1 MHGLRP
7 ADAQK
12 EHQQRLCVIIG
23 TIIIIII
30 IIIIIKTYI
39 APISILLFSSALIG
53 IKIFP
58 KKLLKDYINMHEPT
72 T

>member
-1 MHGLRP
+1 M
-7 ADAQK
+7 
-12 EHQQRLCVIIG
+12 IIG
-23 TIIIIII
+23 TIIITIIIIII
-30 IIIIIKTYI
+30 ITYI
-39 APISILLFSSALIG
+39 ATISILLFSSALIG

>member
-12 EHQQRLCVIIG
+12 ERQQRLCVIIG
-23 TIIIIII
+23 TIIIII